1 MRQNYIA
8 VAKYGNSSITYW
20 KTSWLYFDMKVS
32 FISNGSW
39 KSFYYK
45 SETDVIYTNC
55 GIIDTNS
62 CHSIVAVRF
71 LEGLLQVQCSEWA
84 DNPSIIFSIDVTS
97 NETFTNYTDLL
108 HTMLY
113 GYTKEYE
120 FKVEDFIPMNYSEI
134 EFQLEMPLADEE
146 NNYVFLFVLGGV
158 LALIGLHWCYFAIK
172 CLFKK

>member
-1 MRQNYIA
+1 MFPPKLLILFTCIFLLGNSIFSRDLPSSSPQSSSQSCPKFSLGFIYPPMTQNYIA

-32 FISNGSW
+32 FMSNGSW

-113 GYTKEYE
+113 GYTKEY
-120 FKVEDFIPMNYSEI
+120 
-134 EFQLEMPLADEE
+134 
-146 NNYVFLFVLGGV
+146 
-158 LALIGLHWCYFAIK
+158 
-172 CLFKK
+172 